1 MTRISTVALALL
13 LLCTTAFA
21 KPIPE
26 TRAERVNMSSERLTV
41 VDDLMQQYVD
51 NKQLAGIVT
60 LVARD
65 GKIVQY
71 KAYGQKGADD
81 PRPMGKTDLFR
92 IYSMSKPITAAAAMQ
107 LYEKGKFRLS
117 DPVTKFVPE
126 LKDMKVRLDD
136 GSLVDVERPMTMLQ
150 LLTHTA
156 GLGYGL
162 NQRHPTEKMYADAK
176 LFEAKDLDEFAERVG
191 KLPLRYQPGDRW
203 HYSVAV
209 DITGLVVQRISGQP
223 FDEYLAEHIFKPLG
237 MEDTFFEV
245 PADKV
250 DRFLPNHYYDRKN
263 AKLVTI
269 DESPGA
275 AMRDYKKVTLFSGGG
290 GLISTA
296 MDYLRFAEAMRRGGE
311 LDGNRILGA
320 KTVDFMAS
328 NHLPASLGSVGSGEQ
343 PNQVFNRGG
352 TGFGLGFSVVV
363 DPVATSALGS
373 KGEFS
378 WGGAAGTVF
387 WIDPVEQIVVVGMI
401 QLMASPF
408 PLRDDLRVGT
418 YQAITKTYE

>member
-41 VDDLMQQYVD
+41 VDDLMEQYVD

-320 KTVDFMAS
+320 KTVNFMAS
-328 NHLPASLGSVGSGEQ
+328 NHLPTSLGSVGSGEQ
-343 PNQVFNRGG
+343 PTQVFNRGG

-373 KGEFS
+373 QGEFS